1 MIGVA
6 RGAALGLLLALLAPL
21 ALARELLACGHPSY
35 PPVSWHSQ
43 GELVGLAPQVVQQVF
58 GELGH
63 EVRLLALG
71 NWKRCLLEA
80 RYGRVDIVVA
90 AYRTHERE
98 SWLGFSETALVADPI
113 LLFTRRD
120 RPLRFRQWDDLRGLT
135 VGLLLGDS
143 FGDRFDHFAEQYL
156 NIEWVSSGEQNFDK
170 LARGRID
177 FMPVGLYAWTLQNQR
192 YGYDQLIVQQP
203 GELVTEHYRIG
214 VRRDPQL
221 LALLPQIDRRL
232 RELHVDGSLQRLDE
246 HYSARY
252 RDEPH
257 HMPNLYDSTP

>member
-1 MIGVA
+1 MRRVA
-6 RGAALGLLLALLAPL
+6 LALLLALLTPA

-43 GELVGLAPQVVQQVF
+43 GELVGLAPQVVRQLF

-80 RYGRVDIVVA
+80 RQGRVDIVVA
-90 AYRTHERE
+90 AYRTGERE
-98 SWLGFSETALVADPI
+98 AWMGFSDAALVADPI
-113 LLFTRRD
+113 LLFAHRD
-120 RPLRFRQWDDLRGLT
+120 QPIRFRHWDELRGLT

-143 FGDRFDHFAEQYL
+143 FGERFDRFAERHL
-156 NIEWVSSGEQNFDK
+156 NIEWVSSGEQNFIK
-170 LARGRID
+170 LARGQID

-192 YGYDQLIVQQP
+192 FGYDQLIVHQP
-203 GELVTEHYRIG
+203 GELVTEHYHIG
-214 VRRDPQL
+214 VRRDPIL
-221 LALLPQIDRRL
+221 LALLPRIDRRL
-232 RELHVDGSLQRLDE
+232 RELHADGTLQRLDR

-252 RDEPH
+252 RGEPH
-257 HMPNLYDSTP
+257 RMPSLYDPTP